1 MKERALLFG
10 EHKGMVGVLSGPTAP
25 GDDRPA
31 LVILNA
37 GVIHRI
43 GPYRTS
49 VLIARRVASAGFPV
63 LRFDLSGLGDSESRK
78 DALTFEE
85 RWIADIR
92 QAMDHLQQS
101 YGLSRFV
108 LLGLCSGAD
117 NSFQT
122 ARLDERVVGAV
133 MMDGYA
139 YRTPGFFLRYYGPRV
154 LSADVWLRWLR
165 RVGRAV
171 GSLRR
176 HFRSADAPLEDEP
189 PPPVAQY
196 VRAFPP
202 RTEAAAALRRMID
215 RGVRLFFIYSA
226 GMEEYYNYRAQF
238 TDAFSDV
245 DFKDRL
251 ELAFFAE
258 ADHTFTLGRHRR
270 ALVEAIASWMTKS
283 FPAASDGTLARDGHH
298 TS

>member
-25 GDDRPA
+25 GGDRPA

-49 VLIARRVASAGFPV
+49 VLIARRVAGAGFPV
-63 LRFDLSGLGDSESRK
+63 LRFDLTGLGDSESRK

-92 QAMDHLQQS
+92 QAMDHLQQN

-139 YRTPGFFLRYYGPRV
+139 YRTPGFYLRYYGPRV
-154 LSADVWLRWLR
+154 LSADVWLR
-165 RVGRAV
+165 RVARAV
-171 GSLRR
+171 VSLRR
-176 HFRSADAPLEDEP
+176 YFRSPNAAIEDEP
-189 PPPVAQY
+189 LPTPAAQY

-202 RTEAAAALRRMID
+202 RAEAAASLRRMID

-245 DFKDRL
+245 DFKGGL

-283 FPAASDGTLARDGHH
+283 FPAASDGTLAQDRKQ